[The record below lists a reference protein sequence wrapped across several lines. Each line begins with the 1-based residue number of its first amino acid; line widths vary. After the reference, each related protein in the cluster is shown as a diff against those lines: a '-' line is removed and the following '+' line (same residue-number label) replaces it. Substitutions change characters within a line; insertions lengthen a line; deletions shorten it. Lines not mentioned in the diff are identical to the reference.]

1 MTSLPVVGFITPVGT
16 GAMPV
21 SLLRTNMPVSLRT
34 KNGATVC
41 CCKYATSCASFSK
54 TTFMRAYFS
63 SVSLPGRMG
72 IHLSAFEAICVYTGS
87 ITTSLAPPCMASLTR
102 CQF

>member
-72 IHLSAFEAICVYTGS
+72 IHSTSRFVAISLRRGS
-87 ITTSLAPPCMASLTR
+87 MEMTRTFFCSMATNRS
-102 CQF
+102 

>member
-1 MTSLPVVGFITPVGT
+1 
-16 GAMPV
+16 MPV

-87 ITTSLAPPCMASLTR
+87 ITTSLVPPCMASLTR